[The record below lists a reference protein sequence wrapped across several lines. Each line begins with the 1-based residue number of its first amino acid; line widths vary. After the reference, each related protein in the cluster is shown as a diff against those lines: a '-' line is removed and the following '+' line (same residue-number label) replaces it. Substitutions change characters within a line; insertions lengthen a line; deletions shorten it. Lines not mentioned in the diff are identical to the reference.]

1 MEVFLKSDIGLIRS
15 TNQDACTGGVFS
27 GDAAWAVVCDGMGGA
42 NGGNIASSVAV
53 KEISRRLK
61 RGYRD
66 SLSDDEIVDLLT
78 EIVQKANS
86 KLYKIQKNDEQLRG
100 MGTTVELVLV
110 KRGKVHVVHAG
121 DSRVYSVRGRKI
133 KQLTIDHSV
142 VQEMVTKGEITKEQ
156 AMAHPNKNIITR
168 ALGIAPE
175 IRLDYIECEFQ
186 HDDFVIICTD
196 GLSNYIGPADF
207 VRMSRVHS
215 GEDYTQTLVDTA
227 KEMGGSDN
235 ITVAVIADSSDMG
248 VN

>member
-1 MEVFLKSDIGLIRS
+1 MEVFLKSDIGLVRS

-66 SLSDDEIVDLLT
+66 NLNDDEIVDLLT
-78 EIVQKANS
+78 EIVQKANN
-86 KLYKIQKNDEQLRG
+86 KLYKIQKNDSELRG

-110 KRGKVHVVHAG
+110 KSNKVHVVHAG
-121 DSRVYSVRGRKI
+121 DSRVYSIRGRKI

-156 AMAHPNKNIITR
+156 AMTHPNKNIITR
-168 ALGIAPE
+168 ALGIVPE
-175 IRLDYIECEFQ
+175 IHLDYIECEYETND
-186 HDDFVIICTD
+186 HIVICTD
-196 GLSNYIGPADF
+196 GLSNYIKPADF
-207 VRMSRVHS
+207 VRMSRLHK
-215 GEDYTQTLVDTA
+215 GEEYTQTLVDAA
-227 KEMGGSDN
+227 KDLGGSDN
-235 ITVAVIADSSDMG
+235 ITVAVITNTADIG
-248 VN
+248 VE

>member
-86 KLYKIQKNDEQLRG
+86 KLYKIQKNDEQLRVWALRWSLFLSSEERFTLF
-100 MGTTVELVLV
+100 MQVTVVCTQSEA
-110 KRGKVHVVHAG
+110 GK
-121 DSRVYSVRGRKI
+121 
-133 KQLTIDHSV
+133 
-142 VQEMVTKGEITKEQ
+142 
-156 AMAHPNKNIITR
+156 
-168 ALGIAPE
+168 
-175 IRLDYIECEFQ
+175 
-186 HDDFVIICTD
+186 
-196 GLSNYIGPADF
+196 LS
-207 VRMSRVHS
+207 SL
-215 GEDYTQTLVDTA
+215 Q
-227 KEMGGSDN
+227 
-235 ITVAVIADSSDMG
+235 
-248 VN
+248 